1 MCSDATQ
8 QCLITAATLGLQHA
22 GCLSCACTGYNA
34 DFFFLAS
41 VTECLL
47 ILCPANVSLHAVWC
61 LLLAAVHY
69 AMHSCCC
76 LHVQCPTFLHI
87 PVWGELLIMPSL
99 FLKDSAGCVLPFY
112 ITAQFVVC
120 RISVCVLL
128 VLMQLCT
135 QLLLQQAATLL
146 RNRTMAGTCCVGAP
160 VVPDRSA
167 WCSVE
172 FCVLPVLLSCP
183 HLALSVETKIG
194 IPFR

>member
-1 MCSDATQ
+1 
-8 QCLITAATLGLQHA
+8 
-22 GCLSCACTGYNA
+22 
-34 DFFFLAS
+34 
-41 VTECLL
+41 
-47 ILCPANVSLHAVWC
+47 
-61 LLLAAVHY
+61 
-69 AMHSCCC
+69 
-76 LHVQCPTFLHI
+76 
-87 PVWGELLIMPSL
+87 MPSL

-183 HLALSVETKIG
+183 HLALSVETKRNPIQVALECVLGKDLCHHHSKAHACTTCVACRTSGVHSGVPQAKHAMHRFAALCVARCFTG
-194 IPFR
+194 ILPAISLRL

>member
-1 MCSDATQ
+1 MPHYCCDSWPAARWVSQ
-8 QCLITAATLGLQHA
+8 LCMYRLQCGLLLLGKRDWVSAYIVPCQCVFACRVVPPTCCCPLRHA
-22 GCLSCACTGYNA
+22 LVLLPSCAVCK
-34 DFFFLAS
+34 
-41 VTECLL
+41 
-47 ILCPANVSLHAVWC
+47 
-61 LLLAAVHY
+61 
-69 AMHSCCC
+69 
-76 LHVQCPTFLHI
+76 CPTFLHI

-120 RISVCVLL
+120 CISVCVLL

-146 RNRTMAGTCCVGAP
+146 RNCTMAGTCCVGAP

-194 IPFR
+194 TPFR